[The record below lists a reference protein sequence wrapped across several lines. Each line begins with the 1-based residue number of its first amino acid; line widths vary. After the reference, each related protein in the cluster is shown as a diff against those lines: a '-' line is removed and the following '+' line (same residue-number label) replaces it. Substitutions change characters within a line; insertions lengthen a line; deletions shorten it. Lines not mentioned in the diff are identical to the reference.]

1 MTKCTKKTKFCTS
14 ATKIPKLTK
23 ISKFFRALDKNES
36 YEKMQMRSR
45 ETLDETAKITKTTVI
60 GRYLIYDDRK
70 SIVQVVIM
78 SRIDYCNSLLVGVP
92 STQLSKLQRLQNAA
106 ARLVSNVAKYDHITP
121 TLVNLHWLPVTYR
134 VNFKIA
140 MLAHKCIYGN
150 APEYLKDLIKVK
162 STTRYNLRSD
172 GEMLLEDYSARSKK
186 TLGDRTFKVAAP
198 RIWNILPKD
207 IRKQDNYYISFVL
220 T

>member
-1 MTKCTKKTKFCTS
+1 MTKCTKKAKFCTS

-121 TLVNLHWLPVTYR
+121 TLVNLHWL
-134 VNFKIA
+134 
-140 MLAHKCIYGN
+140 G
-150 APEYLKDLIKVK
+150 
-162 STTRYNLRSD
+162 
-172 GEMLLEDYSARSKK
+172 
-186 TLGDRTFKVAAP
+186 
-198 RIWNILPKD
+198 
-207 IRKQDNYYISFVL
+207 
-220 T
+220 

>member
-1 MTKCTKKTKFCTS
+1 MTKCTKKAKFCTS

-106 ARLVSNVAKYDHITP
+106 ARLVSDVAKYDHITP
-121 TLVNLHWLPVTYR
+121 TLVNLHWLQVTYR

-150 APEYLKDLIKVK
+150 APEYLKHLIKVK

-186 TLGDRTFKVAAP
+186 TLGDRTFK
-198 RIWNILPKD
+198 
-207 IRKQDNYYISFVL
+207 
-220 T
+220 

>member
-1 MTKCTKKTKFCTS
+1 MQTTGQPESVQPSQPSKGNWPISEHVLRHTWYLPVCIATS
-14 ATKIPKLTK
+14 PKRCAQPKLLRK
-23 ISKFFRALDKNES
+23 YYI
-36 YEKMQMRSR
+36 
-45 ETLDETAKITKTTVI
+45 
-60 GRYLIYDDRK
+60 DD
-70 SIVQVVIM
+70 I
-78 SRIDYCNSLLVGVP
+78 
-92 STQLSKLQRLQNAA
+92 
-106 ARLVSNVAKYDHITP
+106 

-207 IRKQDNYYISFVL
+207 IRKQDNYYAFKKQL
-220 T
+220 KTYYFKLAYNF

>member
-1 MTKCTKKTKFCTS
+1 MTKINS
-14 ATKIPKLTK
+14 
-23 ISKFFRALDKNES
+23 ISTV
-36 YEKMQMRSR
+36 SR
-45 ETLDETAKITKTTVI
+45 
-60 GRYLIYDDRK
+60 
-70 SIVQVVIM
+70 Q
-78 SRIDYCNSLLVGVP
+78 SLAGVP

-172 GEMLLEDYSARSKK
+172 EEMLLEDHSARSKK
-186 TLGDRTFKVAAP
+186 TLGDRTF
-198 RIWNILPKD
+198 NILPKD
-207 IRKQDNYYISFVL
+207 IRKQDNYYAFNKQL
-220 T
+220 KTYYFKLAYNF